1 MTIRVLFFAK
11 IKESLGVNFIDLKLT
26 TPTSIEEIRN
36 SLFCEFINNKSLFL
50 PKNSLVAVN
59 QEIITE
65 NIMIN
70 QNDEVAFFPPVTGG

>member
-26 TPTSIEEIRN
+26 TPTSIEDIRN
-36 SLFCEFINNKSLFL
+36 SLFCEYIDNKSLFL
-50 PKNSLVAVN
+50 PENSLVAVN

>member
-11 IKESLGVNFIDLKLT
+11 IKESLGVNFVDLKLT

-36 SLFCEFINNKSLFL
+36 SLFVKFNHHMNLFK
-50 PKNSLVAVN
+50 PENSLVAVN

-65 NIMIN
+65 NIPIN
-70 QNDEVAFFPPVTGG
+70 EHDEVAFFPPVTGG